1 MARRRT
7 KAESGEDLL
16 IGRYFKPIAR
26 HPGALGLSDDTAVLA
41 PPAGHEWVLTA
52 DAIVG
57 GVHFFN
63 DDPPDTIAR
72 KALGVN
78 LSDLAAKGAKPAGFL
93 MTLALPKKSR
103 GGDWLKR
110 FARGLDAGSR
120 QSGCALLGGDT
131 VLTPGP
137 VTISIMA
144 FGTLPKG
151 SMVKRSGARVGDHI
165 VVTGTIG
172 DAALGLK
179 LRTDRGAARRWK
191 LDARMR
197 RHLASRYL
205 VPEPRNAVADAV
217 RRHASAAM
225 DVSDGL
231 AGDLGKLLR
240 ASGVGAVVDV
250 AKVPLSKAARTVIA
264 ADPGAIRT
272 VLTGGDDFE
281 VIATV
286 PARAL
291 ASFRAAARRAGVAV
305 TEIGR
310 VTAGRGARLV
320 GAGGRELRFKR
331 ASFSHF

>member
-1 MARRRT
+1 MAKRRT

-26 HPGALGLSDDTAVLA
+26 HPGALGLLDDAARLV
-41 PPAGHEWVLTA
+41 PPAGHELVLTA

-63 DDPPDTIAR
+63 DDPPEAVAR

-93 MTLALPKKSR
+93 LTLALPKQR
-103 GGDWLKR
+103 GNAWLER
-110 FARGLDAGSR
+110 FVRGLGAAAK
-120 QSGCALLGGDT
+120 QSGCPLLGGDT
-131 VLTPGP
+131 VRTPGP
-137 VTISIMA
+137 VTISITA
-144 FGTLPKG
+144 FGTLPTNT
-151 SMVKRSGARVGDHI
+151 MVHRFGARVGDRI

-179 LRTDRGAARRWK
+179 LRTDRGAAKRWK
-191 LDARMR
+191 LDYGMR

-205 VPEPRNAVADAV
+205 VPQPQSAIAEAV
-217 RRHASAAM
+217 RCYANASM

-240 ASGVGAVVDV
+240 ASHTGAVIEV
-250 AKVPLSKAARTVIA
+250 AKVPLSKAARTAVIA
-264 ADPGAIRT
+264 DPRALQT

-291 ASFRAAARRAGVAV
+291 AAFQAMARRAGVPV
-305 TEIGR
+305 TEIGC
-310 VTAGRGARLV
+310 VTAGQGARFV
-320 GAGGRELRFKR
+320 DADGRELRFKR

>member
-1 MARRRT
+1 MAKRRT

-16 IGRYFKPIAR
+16 IRRHFKPIAR
-26 HPGALGLSDDTAVLA
+26 HPGALGLLDDAALLA
-41 PPAGHEWVLTA
+41 PLAGHELVLTA

-63 DDPPDTIAR
+63 DDPPDAVAR

-93 MTLALPKKSR
+93 ITLALPKER
-103 GGDWLKR
+103 GDAWLER
-110 FARGLDAGSR
+110 FTRGLGAAAKR
-120 QSGCALLGGDT
+120 YGCPLRGGDT
-131 VLTPGP
+131 VRTPGP
-137 VTISIMA
+137 VTISVTA
-144 FGTLPKG
+144 FGTLPKNT
-151 SMVKRSGARVGDHI
+151 MVHRFGARAGDRI

-179 LRTDRGAARRWK
+179 LRTDRGAAKRWK
-191 LDARMR
+191 LDAGKQ
-197 RHLASRYL
+197 RHLLSRYL
-205 VPEPRNAVADAV
+205 VPQPRNAMAETV
-217 RRHASAAM
+217 RRYANAAM

-240 ASGVGAVVDV
+240 ASSVGAVVQV
-250 AKVPLSKAARTVIA
+250 AEVPLSKAVRTVVA
-264 ADPGAIRT
+264 ADPGVIET

-291 ASFRAAARRAGVAV
+291 APFKTMARRAGVPV

-310 VTAGRGARLV
+310 VTVGQGARFV
-320 GAGGRELRFKR
+320 AADGRELRFKR

>member
-1 MARRRT
+1 MAKRRT

-26 HPGALGLSDDTAVLA
+26 HPGALGLVDDAALLKQ
-41 PPAGHEWVLTA
+41 PAGYELVLTA

-57 GVHFFN
+57 GVHFFD
-63 DDPPDTIAR
+63 DDPPDAVAH

-93 MTLALPKKSR
+93 MTLALPK
-103 GGDWLKR
+103 GQGNAWLKR
-110 FARGLDAGSR
+110 FARGLGAAAR
-120 QSGCALLGGDT
+120 QYGCPLLGGDT
-131 VLTPGP
+131 VRTPGP
-137 VTISIMA
+137 VTISITA

-151 SMVKRSGARVGDHI
+151 TMVHRFGARAGDRI
-165 VVTGTIG
+165 VVTGSVG

-179 LRTDRGAARRWK
+179 LRIDRGAAKRWK
-191 LDARMR
+191 LDAGKR

-205 VPEPRNAVADAV
+205 RPQPRNAVTEAV
-217 RRHASAAM
+217 RRHANAAM

-240 ASGVGAVVDV
+240 ASGVGAVVHV
-250 AKVPLSKAARTVIA
+250 AQVPLSKAARTVVA
-264 ADPGAIRT
+264 ADPGMIET

-281 VIATV
+281 VIATI

-291 ASFRAAARRAGVAV
+291 APFQAMARRAGVSV

-310 VTAGRGARLV
+310 VTAGQGARFV
-320 GAGGRELRFKR
+320 AANGRELRFKR

>member
-26 HPGALGLSDDTAVLA
+26 HPGALGLIDDAALLK
-41 PPAGHEWVLTA
+41 PPAGHELVLTA

-63 DDPPDTIAR
+63 DDPPDAVAR

-93 MTLALPKKSR
+93 VTLALPKAQ
-103 GGDWLKR
+103 GNAWLKR
-110 FARGLDAGSR
+110 FTRGLGAAAK
-120 QSGCALLGGDT
+120 QSGCPLLGGDT
-131 VLTPGP
+131 VRTPGP
-137 VTISIMA
+137 VTISITA

-151 SMVKRSGARVGDHI
+151 TMVHRFRARAGDRI

-179 LRTDRGAARRWK
+179 LRTDRGAAKRWK
-191 LDARMR
+191 LDAGMR

-205 VPEPRNAVADAV
+205 VPRPRNAVAEAV
-217 RRHASAAM
+217 RRYAHAAM

-240 ASGVGAVVDV
+240 ASRAGAVIEV
-250 AKVPLSKAARTVIA
+250 AKVPLSRAARTTIT
-264 ADPGAIRT
+264 ADPRAIET

-281 VIATV
+281 VIAAV

-291 ASFRAAARRAGVAV
+291 APFQAAARRAGVPV

-310 VTAGRGARLV
+310 VTAGQGARFIT
-320 GAGGRELRFKR
+320 ANGRELRFKR